1 MASVAAFA
9 ETTHSHLNALPDSL
23 LDLARDVHLV
33 SYQPS
38 DDVCVQIVRKFSF
51 RTILTAL
58 NSYSCPAPRRSEDD
72 EEEDE
77 DDDDEEEENAESNN
91 TNNTKENNTNNTNNN
106 HNNGKTN
113 NTNNISGD
121 NTTTSHTATH
131 GDI

>member
-58 NSYSCPAPRRSEDD
+58 NSYSCPAPRRR
-72 EEEDE
+72 
-77 DDDDEEEENAESNN
+77 EEEEEETRRLGARQPDDSRAFGRC
-91 TNNTKENNTNNTNNN
+91 TRL
-106 HNNGKTN
+106 
-113 NTNNISGD
+113 
-121 NTTTSHTATH
+121 
-131 GDI
+131 

>member
-58 NSYSCPAPRRSEDD
+58 NSYSCPAPRRREEE

-77 DDDDEEEENAESNN
+77 DDDVDDTDDSSSL
-91 TNNTKENNTNNTNNN
+91 
-106 HNNGKTN
+106 
-113 NTNNISGD
+113 IS
-121 NTTTSHTATH
+121 
-131 GDI
+131 